1 MTSEHVAVASAPE
14 GASATTRVAAALQQ
28 EKSSRDGLSSA
39 EAAHRLAQSGP
50 NTIADRTESKWH
62 KLVAYFWGPLPFLI
76 EAAAIISAL
85 RRDWG
90 DFAVVTGLL
99 IYNATVGFWQD
110 NKAANALAALK
121 KGLALRA
128 RVKRDGNWDTI
139 NATDLVTGDV
149 VEISA
154 GQVVP
159 ADVVLID
166 GEYLSCDQAALT
178 GESLPVSKKKL
189 VTRPIPE
196 ALRNR
201 AR

>member
-39 EAAHRLAQSGP
+39 EAAHRLA
-50 NTIADRTESKWH
+50 H
-62 KLVAYFWGPLPFLI
+62 
-76 EAAAIISAL
+76 
-85 RRDWG
+85 RDWG

-149 VEISA
+149 VEIAA
-154 GQVVP
+154 G
-159 ADVVLID
+159 
-166 GEYLSCDQAALT
+166 
-178 GESLPVSKKKL
+178 
-189 VTRPIPE
+189 
-196 ALRNR
+196 
-201 AR
+201 

>member
-1 MTSEHVAVASAPE
+1 MTSEHVAVASTPE

-62 KLVAYFWGPLPFLI
+62 KLVTYFWGPLPFLI

-99 IYNATVGFWQD
+99 IYNAPSDSG
-110 NKAANALAALK
+110 
-121 KGLALRA
+121 R
-128 RVKRDGNWDTI
+128 TI
-139 NATDLVTGDV
+139 K
-149 VEISA
+149 
-154 GQVVP
+154 P
-159 ADVVLID
+159 RMHW
-166 GEYLSCDQAALT
+166 
-178 GESLPVSKKKL
+178 P
-189 VTRPIPE
+189 P
-196 ALRNR
+196 
-201 AR
+201 